1 LVVRLKSASE
11 IEQLRVSGAKLG
23 EVLRAIGEM
32 VSPGVTTL
40 DLDRA
45 AELRIRELGAKP
57 AFLHYSGYPATLCV
71 SVNEQVIHG
80 IPGHRVL
87 ESGDVVS
94 LDLGLVYDGYYADSA
109 ITVGCGQVAAHDADL
124 IETTR
129 RSLYAGI
136 DAVHVGARLGDIGHA
151 VQQVAEAQGM
161 SVVRD
166 YVGHGVG
173 KELHEDPEVPNY
185 GRPGTGIV
193 LKEGLVIAI
202 EPMVNA
208 GSSAV
213 RVLNDDWTVVT
224 VDGHKSAHFEHTIA
238 VTVQGPVILTQP

>member
-1 LVVRLKSASE
+1 MIRLKSALE
-11 IEQLRVSGAKLG
+11 IEGLRVSGVKLG

-32 VSPGVTTL
+32 VSPGVTTH
-40 DLDRA
+40 DLDHA

-80 IPGHRVL
+80 IPGHRIL

-109 ITVGCGQVAAHDADL
+109 ITVGCGQVTVHDADL
-124 IETTR
+124 IDTTR

-151 VQQVAEAQGM
+151 VQQVAEARGM

-185 GRPGTGIV
+185 GKPGTGIT

-213 RVLNDDWTVVT
+213 RILNDDWTVVT

-238 VTVQGPVILTQP
+238 VTAHGPVILTQP

>member
-1 LVVRLKSASE
+1 MIRLKSPSD
-11 IEQLRVSGAKLG
+11 IEHLRVAGSKLG
-23 EVLRAIGEM
+23 QVLQEIGTM
-32 VSPGVTTL
+32 VAPGVTTGE
-40 DLDRA
+40 LDRA
-45 AELRIRELGAKP
+45 AERHIRELGAVP
-57 AFLHYSGYPATLCV
+57 AFLHYSGYPASLCV

-80 IPGHRVL
+80 IPGRRVL
-87 ESGDVVS
+87 KSGDVVS
-94 LDLGLVYDGYYADSA
+94 LDLGLVYEDWYADSA
-109 ITVGCGQVAAHDADL
+109 ITVACGSVTAEDAKL

-151 VQQVAEAQGM
+151 VQQIAEGQGM

-185 GRPGTGIV
+185 GKDGTGIL

-213 RVLNDDWTVVT
+213 RVLDDGWTVVT
-224 VDGHKSAHFEHTIA
+224 ADGRKSAHFEHTIA
-238 VTVQGPVILTQP
+238 VTALGPVILTQP

>member
-1 LVVRLKSASE
+1 VVRLKSTSE

-32 VSPGVTTL
+32 VSPGVTTR

-109 ITVGCGQVAAHDADL
+109 ITVGCGQVAARDADL

-238 VTVQGPVILTQP
+238 VTAQGPAILTQP

>member
-1 LVVRLKSASE
+1 MIRLKSVSD
-11 IEQLRVSGAKLG
+11 IEHLRVSGAKLA
-23 EVLRAIGEM
+23 EVLHQVGEM

-40 DLDRA
+40 ELDRA
-45 AELRIRELGAKP
+45 AGLLIRELGAKP
-57 AFLHYSGYPATLCV
+57 AFLHYGGYPATLCV
-71 SVNEQVIHG
+71 SINEQVIHG

-87 ESGDVVS
+87 NSGDVVS
-94 LDLGLVYDGYYADSA
+94 LDLGLIYDGYYADSA
-109 ITVGCGQVAAHDADL
+109 ITIACGSVTPEDEKL

-136 DAVHVGARLGDIGHA
+136 DAAHVGARLGDVGHA
-151 VQQVAEAQGM
+151 VQQVAESQGM

-173 KELHEDPEVPNY
+173 KDLHEDPEVPNY
-185 GRPGTGIV
+185 GSAGTGIT

-224 VDGHKSAHFEHTIA
+224 VDGHKSSHFEHTIA
-238 VTVQGPVILTQP
+238 VTAQGPVILTQP

>member
-1 LVVRLKSASE
+1 MIRLKSASD
-11 IEQLRVSGAKLG
+11 IEHLRVSGAKLG
-23 EVLRAIGEM
+23 EVLRQIGEM
-32 VSPGVTTL
+32 VSPGVTTREL
-40 DLDRA
+40 DHA
-45 AELRIRELGAKP
+45 AELRIHELGAKP

-71 SVNEQVIHG
+71 SINEQVIHG

-87 ESGDVVS
+87 NSGDVVS
-94 LDLGLVYDGYYADSA
+94 LDLGLIYEGYYADSA
-109 ITVGCGQVAAHDADL
+109 ITVACGSVVPRDKEL

-185 GRPGTGIV
+185 GRAGTGIT

-202 EPMVNA
+202 EPMVSA
-208 GSSAV
+208 GSSGV

-224 VDGHKSAHFEHTIA
+224 VDGQKSAHFEHTIA
-238 VTVQGPVILTQP
+238 VTAQGPVILTQP

>member
-1 LVVRLKSASE
+1 MIRLKSSSD
-11 IEQLRVSGAKLG
+11 IEHLRVAGSKLG
-23 EVLRAIGEM
+23 KVLHEIGAM
-32 VSPGVTTL
+32 VAPGVTTGE
-40 DLDRA
+40 LDRA
-45 AELRIRELGAKP
+45 AERYIRELGAVP
-57 AFLHYSGYPATLCV
+57 AFLHYSGYPASLCV

-80 IPGHRVL
+80 IPGRRVL
-87 ESGDVVS
+87 KSGDVVS
-94 LDLGLVYDGYYADSA
+94 LDLGLIYEDYYADSA
-109 ITVGCGQVAAHDADL
+109 ITVACGPVTPEDEKL

-136 DAVHVGARLGDIGHA
+136 DAVHAGARLGDIGHA
-151 VQQVAEAQGM
+151 VQQIAEEQGM

-185 GRPGTGIV
+185 GKAGTGIL

-213 RVLNDDWTVVT
+213 RVLDDGWTVVT
-224 VDGHKSAHFEHTIA
+224 ADGRKSAHFEHTIA
-238 VTVQGPVILTQP
+238 VTALGPVILTQP

>member
-1 LVVRLKSASE
+1 MIRLKSASD
-11 IEQLRVSGAKLG
+11 IEHLRVAGAKLG
-23 EVLRAIGEM
+23 QVLQLVGAM
-32 VSPGVTTL
+32 AVPGVTTGE
-40 DLDRA
+40 LDRA
-45 AELRIRELGAKP
+45 AERHIRELGAIP
-57 AFLHYSGYPATLCV
+57 AFLHYSGYPASLCV

-80 IPGHRVL
+80 IPGRRIL
-87 ESGDVVS
+87 KSGDIVS
-94 LDLGLVYDGYYADSA
+94 LDLGLIYEEYYADSA
-109 ITVGCGQVAAHDADL
+109 ITVACGPVTAEDEKL

-136 DAVHVGARLGDIGHA
+136 DAVRVGARLGDIGYA
-151 VQQVAEAQGM
+151 VQQMAEGQGM

-185 GRPGTGIV
+185 GKAGTGML

-213 RVLNDDWTVVT
+213 RVLDDGWTVVT
-224 VDGHKSAHFEHTIA
+224 VDRRKSAHFEHTIA
-238 VTVQGPVILTQP
+238 VTAQGPVVLTQP

>member
-1 LVVRLKSASE
+1 MIRLKSVAE
-11 IEQLRVSGAKLG
+11 IDRLRCAGAKLS
-23 EVLRAIGEM
+23 EVLHFVGEM
-32 VSPGVTTL
+32 VSPGVTTK

-45 AELRIRELGAKP
+45 AEVRIRELGAKP

-80 IPGHRVL
+80 IPGRRVL

-94 LDLGLVYDGYYADSA
+94 LDLGLVFDDYYADSA
-109 ITVGCGQVAAHDADL
+109 ITVGCGTMAARDVEL
-124 IETTR
+124 IDTTR
-129 RSLYAGI
+129 EGLYAGI
-136 DAVHVGARLGDIGHA
+136 GAVRAGARLGDIGHE
-151 VQQVAEAQGM
+151 VQTLVEAHGM

-173 KELHEDPEVPNY
+173 RELHEDPEVPNY
-185 GRPGTGIV
+185 GRAGTGIA
-193 LKEGLVIAI
+193 LKEGLVIAV

-213 RVLNDDWTVVT
+213 RVLEDDWTVVT
-224 VDGHKSAHFEHTIA
+224 VDGQKSAHFEHTVA
-238 VTVQGPVILTQP
+238 VTAKGPLILTQP

>member
-1 LVVRLKSASE
+1 VVRLKSTSE

-32 VSPGVTTL
+32 VSPGVTTR

-94 LDLGLVYDGYYADSA
+94 LDLGLVYDG
-109 ITVGCGQVAAHDADL
+109 
-124 IETTR
+124 
-129 RSLYAGI
+129 
-136 DAVHVGARLGDIGHA
+136 
-151 VQQVAEAQGM
+151 
-161 SVVRD
+161 
-166 YVGHGVG
+166 
-173 KELHEDPEVPNY
+173 
-185 GRPGTGIV
+185 
-193 LKEGLVIAI
+193 
-202 EPMVNA
+202 
-208 GSSAV
+208 
-213 RVLNDDWTVVT
+213 
-224 VDGHKSAHFEHTIA
+224 
-238 VTVQGPVILTQP
+238 